1 MSFRN
6 QSHIMLGV
14 LTALGLAVSVACGS
28 AANHPPMATVA
39 PPDLVAQAP
48 VVTPTATVAPAAA
61 VAPAHAPAAGF
72 VMPTPRPTRTPM
84 PRTEGDMTQPI
95 LYGHTATLLEDGR
108 VLVTGG
114 GTGVFHIFGFA
125 GVVSAEIYDPSTG
138 RWSPTGPMFEPHVN
152 HAAVLFG
159 SGSVL
164 VSGGLDDE
172 WEVGGADARLIW
184 LGSISSAELYDPST
198 ETWSLVGDMPEET
211 SLHLLEM
218 LENGKV
224 LATGGLGASAALY
237 DPASGTWASVGEAT
251 SRNSETRLWE
261 ANAVVTDGKVL
272 FMGGWDNSGPMDS
285 AELWDPLTDSS
296 SPTSRMNTP
305 RAASTATVLAD
316 GRVLVTG
323 GYGNDRFGLVASA
336 EIYDPSSGTWSGAGE
351 MTTKR
356 MGHTMTVLSDGRVL
370 VVGGGNK
377 ATETYDPSTG
387 SWSRAARMIEHR
399 RTHTAT
405 LLKDGRVLVAGGASG
420 TSGQPYPSTSAEVYD
435 PATDTWSA
443 STDAAR

>member
-1 MSFRN
+1 MRGSSGWALSPPQSYTTLPPRHGRSSATCPRRRVFTCWRCWRTARCWQQGARGFGCSLRPSFRHVGLCWG
-6 QSHIMLGV
+6 SH
-14 LTALGLAVSVACGS
+14 LTE
-28 AANHPPMATVA
+28 
-39 PPDLVAQAP
+39 
-48 VVTPTATVAPAAA
+48 
-61 VAPAHAPAAGF
+61 F
-72 VMPTPRPTRTPM
+72 
-84 PRTEGDMTQPI
+84 
-95 LYGHTATLLEDGR
+95 
-108 VLVTGG
+108 
-114 GTGVFHIFGFA
+114 
-125 GVVSAEIYDPSTG
+125 
-138 RWSPTGPMFEPHVN
+138 
-152 HAAVLFG
+152 
-159 SGSVL
+159 
-164 VSGGLDDE
+164 
-172 WEVGGADARLIW
+172 
-184 LGSISSAELYDPST
+184 
-198 ETWSLVGDMPEET
+198 
-211 SLHLLEM
+211 
-218 LENGKV
+218 
-224 LATGGLGASAALY
+224 
-237 DPASGTWASVGEAT
+237 
-251 SRNSETRLWE
+251 ETRLWE

-336 EIYDPSSGTWSGAGE
+336 EIYDPSSGTWSSAGE

-387 SWSRAARMIEHR
+387 CLSRA
-399 RTHTAT
+399 
-405 LLKDGRVLVAGGASG
+405 GRAAQRSAVPQHVGG
-420 TSGQPYPSTSAEVYD
+420 VYD